1 MASGV
6 LIALVCAGLAFG
18 LWLVLRRALR
28 HQASHTASVQPR
40 PTVAAAQSGTASVE
54 QKPTVE
60 QKAVVE
66 QNPPVEQPSVA
77 EQPSVVEQPVV
88 LQQESGVPKEPEVQR
103 KPDVEAESDVQ
114 KKQAVQQESVV
125 YQSTELEEQP
135 VAVEETKAVEARE
148 AVEIREA
155 AEETEVV
162 EQSEVVQQQE
172 AEDSEAIDGPWVL
185 ELIDLEP
192 GQGVLCARTSRD
204 KCPDFEAARKRIT
217 EEFGLFSLGKINVD
231 AVRKKECMVMLVSD
245 LADLESN
252 ERIQQAHHFGVP
264 VVLVADLLAAQTP
277 DRVRAYLAP
286 DRAADYRK
294 TRGAFQAHWSK
305 DTLRLSAG
313 MRYFLTHSNAGCSL
327 LTEEG
332 DHLNA
337 VIGPRLTLKGEVPED
352 QDVDM
357 VVVPTLR
364 TTSRKY
370 LQVIERKQP
379 VLVVKAE
386 DIRHAALGDQVP
398 AWRWQGGAYFQYPS
412 LDRKA

>member
-6 LIALVCAGLAFG
+6 LIALVCAVLAFG
-18 LWLVLRRALR
+18 LWLVLRRAFR
-28 HQASHTASVQPR
+28 DQASHTAPVQPR
-40 PTVAAAQSGTASVE
+40 PTVAATQSGTASVE
-54 QKPTVE
+54 Q
-60 QKAVVE
+60 QSA
-66 QNPPVEQPSVA
+66 
-77 EQPSVVEQPVV
+77 VEQPVV
-88 LQQESGVPKEPEVQR
+88 
-103 KPDVEAESDVQ
+103 
-114 KKQAVQQESVV
+114 VQQESAVQQFTQV
-125 YQSTELEEQP
+125 EEQP
-135 VAVEETKAVEARE
+135 VADVEPAVEETEAVEETKAAEEIEAVKAEE
-148 AVEIREA
+148 AVELG
-155 AEETEVV
+155 ET
-162 EQSEVVQQQE
+162 VQQQE
-172 AEDSEAIDGPWVL
+172 ADESEPIDGPWVL

-204 KCPDFEAARKRIT
+204 KCPDFEAARSRIT

-245 LADLESN
+245 LADLETN
-252 ERIQQAHHFGVP
+252 ERMQQAHHFGVP
-264 VVLVADLLAAQTP
+264 VVLVADLLAAQHP

-294 TRGAFQAHWSK
+294 TRGAFQAHWSR
-305 DTLRLSAG
+305 DTLQLSAG

-398 AWRWQGGAYFQYPS
+398 AWRWHGGAYFQYPS

>member
-6 LIALVCAGLAFG
+6 LIALVCAVLAFG

-28 HQASHTASVQPR
+28 DQASHTAPVQPR
-40 PTVAAAQSGTASVE
+40 PTVAAAQPGTASVE
-54 QKPTVE
+54 QKP
-60 QKAVVE
+60 AV
-66 QNPPVEQPSVA
+66 
-77 EQPSVVEQPVV
+77 EQPSVVEQPFV
-88 LQQESGVPKEPEVQR
+88 
-103 KPDVEAESDVQ
+103 
-114 KKQAVQQESVV
+114 VQQESAVH
-125 YQSTELEEQP
+125 QSTQVEEQP
-135 VAVEETKAVEARE
+135 VAGVEPVAEETKAVEETKAAEE
-148 AVEIREA
+148 TEA
-155 AEETEVV
+155 AEEIEAV
-162 EQSEVVQQQE
+162 EAEEAVELGETVQQQE
-172 AEDSEAIDGPWVL
+172 AEDSESIDGPWVL

-204 KCPDFEAARKRIT
+204 KCPDFEAARSRIT

-245 LADLESN
+245 LADLETN
-252 ERIQQAHHFGVP
+252 ERMQQAHHFGVP
-264 VVLVADLLAAQTP
+264 VVLVADLLAAQHP

-294 TRGAFQAHWSK
+294 TRGAFQAHWSR
-305 DTLRLSAG
+305 DTLQLSAG

-379 VLVVKAE
+379 VLVVKAK

-398 AWRWQGGAYFQYPS
+398 AWRWHGGAYFQYPS

>member
-1 MASGV
+1 MQVSPRASHHEVLAQPSASLNPVGV
-6 LIALVCAGLAFG
+6 TSPGGGGQAVGGDTAWGGAQASTQPRQPSQPEDDSSTTSRLPVE
-18 LWLVLRRALR
+18 RALR
-28 HQASHTASVQPR
+28 NSEGSHPLARGSATTEQ
-40 PTVAAAQSGTASVE
+40 VAASPAGIEGWGDSQS
-54 QKPTVE
+54 
-60 QKAVVE
+60 
-66 QNPPVEQPSVA
+66 
-77 EQPSVVEQPVV
+77 
-88 LQQESGVPKEPEVQR
+88 
-103 KPDVEAESDVQ
+103 
-114 KKQAVQQESVV
+114 
-125 YQSTELEEQP
+125 
-135 VAVEETKAVEARE
+135 
-148 AVEIREA
+148 
-155 AEETEVV
+155 
-162 EQSEVVQQQE
+162 
-172 AEDSEAIDGPWVL
+172 
-185 ELIDLEP
+185 
-192 GQGVLCARTSRD
+192 
-204 KCPDFEAARKRIT
+204 
-217 EEFGLFSLGKINVD
+217 
-231 AVRKKECMVMLVSD
+231 
-245 LADLESN
+245 
-252 ERIQQAHHFGVP
+252 
-264 VVLVADLLAAQTP
+264 LAAQHP
-277 DRVRAYLAP
+277 VRVRAYLAP
-286 DRAADYRK
+286 DRAADYHK

>member
-6 LIALVCAGLAFG
+6 LIALVCAVLAFG
-18 LWLVLRRALR
+18 LWLVLRRAFR
-28 HQASHTASVQPR
+28 DQASHTAPVQPR

-54 QKPTVE
+54 QKP
-60 QKAVVE
+60 AVE
-66 QNPPVEQPSVA
+66 QNPSVEQAPAVEQPFV
-77 EQPSVVEQPVV
+77 
-88 LQQESGVPKEPEVQR
+88 
-103 KPDVEAESDVQ
+103 
-114 KKQAVQQESVV
+114 VQQESAVH
-125 YQSTELEEQP
+125 QFTQAQEQP
-135 VAVEETKAVEARE
+135 LAGVEPAVEETKALEEVETVQAE
-148 AVEIREA
+148 DAVELG
-155 AEETEVV
+155 ET
-162 EQSEVVQQQE
+162 VQQQE
-172 AEDSEAIDGPWVL
+172 ADDSEPIDGPWVL

-204 KCPDFEAARKRIT
+204 KCPDFEAARSRIT

-245 LADLESN
+245 LADLETN
-252 ERIQQAHHFGVP
+252 ERMQQAHHYGVP
-264 VVLVADLLAAQTP
+264 VVLVADLLAAQHP

-294 TRGAFQAHWSK
+294 TRGAFQAHWSR
-305 DTLRLSAG
+305 DTLQLSAG

-379 VLVVKAE
+379 VLVVKAK

-398 AWRWQGGAYFQYPS
+398 AWRWHGGAYFQYPS

>member
-6 LIALVCAGLAFG
+6 LIALVCAVLAFG
-18 LWLVLRRALR
+18 LWLVLRRAFR
-28 HQASHTASVQPR
+28 DQASHTAPVQPR
-40 PTVAAAQSGTASVE
+40 PTVAVAQSGTAIIE
-54 QKPTVE
+54 QKPAVE
-60 QKAVVE
+60 QNAVVE
-66 QNPPVEQPSVA
+66 QNPPVQK
-77 EQPSVVEQPVV
+77 PSVVEQPVV
-88 LQQESGVPKEPEVQR
+88 
-103 KPDVEAESDVQ
+103 
-114 KKQAVQQESVV
+114 VQQDTGGSQEPGVH
-125 YQSTELEEQP
+125 QSTELEEQP
-135 VAVEETKAVEARE
+135 VAGVEPVAVEEAEAVEQTEAVEARE
-148 AVEIREA
+148 AVEQV
-155 AEETEVV
+155 EVV
-162 EQSEVVQQQE
+162 EQEEVVDCE
-172 AEDSEAIDGPWVL
+172 PINGPWVL

-204 KCPDFEAARKRIT
+204 KCPDFEAARSRII

-231 AVRKKECMVMLVSD
+231 AVRKKECMVMLISD
-245 LADLESN
+245 LADLETN
-252 ERIQQAHHFGVP
+252 ERMQQAHHFGVP
-264 VVLVADLLAAQTP
+264 VVLVADLLAAQHP

-379 VLVVKAE
+379 VLVVKAQ

-398 AWRWQGGAYFQYPS
+398 AWRWHGGAYFQYPS

>member
-28 HQASHTASVQPR
+28 DQASHTASVQPR

-54 QKPTVE
+54 QKP
-60 QKAVVE
+60 A
-66 QNPPVEQPSVA
+66 VEQPSVA

-88 LQQESGVPKEPEVQR
+88 LQQQSVVPKEPEVQR

-114 KKQAVQQESVV
+114 KKQAVQQESAV

-135 VAVEETKAVEARE
+135 VAAEETKAVEARE
-148 AVEIREA
+148 AVEVIEVVEIREA
-155 AEETEVV
+155 VEETEVV
-162 EQSEVVQQQE
+162 GQAEVVQQQE

-264 VVLVADLLAAQTP
+264 VVLVADLLAAQHP